1 MKLSYRDRIILIFAI
16 VIVILGIGIFVFI
29 KPKYE
34 KMKKNKADLK
44 AAQDDWNTKLLEF
57 DRIPVRQGVI
67 NDTYAEGLK
76 ISEGFTN
83 EMTSVEVDEFLQQ
96 FFNTEQFVTDEVSAK
111 KDMSVS
117 NEKSTTLGYYYYTP
131 NIVTYPLYEAADLDG
146 SIAKA
151 VEEKLHDVRVLSAR
165 KAQTVS
171 DGEEK
176 FTVLLKRENLMS
188 FLDELEKYARE
199 HSDAM
204 LITSV
209 KLDDCNFNEDLEDGT
224 GAQAGQVDADG
235 NPVQVAAPKNDNAKA
250 GAKKDYTEATIEY
263 KAYYIQEPTKP
274 DVGPAYDKTIWD
286 GNDWRTAVAE

>member
-44 AAQDDWNTKLLEF
+44 VAQEDWNTKLLEF

-83 EMTSVEVDEFLQQ
+83 EMTSVEMDEFLQQ
-96 FFNTEQFVTDEVSAK
+96 FFNIDQFVTDKVDAK

-117 NEKSTTLGYYYYTP
+117 NEKATTIGYYYYTP

-146 SIAKA
+146 SIQKA
-151 VEEKLHDVRVLSAR
+151 VEEKLHDVRILAAR

-171 DGEEK
+171 DGEES

-209 KLDDCNFNEDLEDGT
+209 KLEDCNFHEDLEDGT

-235 NPVQVAAPKNDNAKA
+235 NPVQVAAPKNANNK
-250 GAKKDYTEATIEY
+250 GGFKKDYTEATIEY

>member
-235 NPVQVAAPKNDNAKA
+235 NPVQVAAPKNDNNKA
-250 GAKKDYTEATIEY
+250 DVKKDYTEATIEY